1 VGTWFVH
8 EVATRLLSMPARGC
22 VMPARG
28 CVMPAK
34 GCVIAIRLMP
44 RHWRGLPAPASRCGD
59 QLLAN
64 SRGNGLVHPFRIHS
78 AHDLVFAVLDVLAPD
93 GYLRRTLRRYSAPVS
108 DVGCANLSPQPVS
121 RIATAISS
129 RPAGSSLSVPA
140 QALSASRKVRTRVRS
155 MAAVVRLTS
164 PLVSQCAFR
173 DCSHGS
179 GPFEIRERQ
188 KRGSKPRVDRPIL
201 YPRLV

>member
-1 VGTWFVH
+1 
-8 EVATRLLSMPARGC
+8 
-22 VMPARG
+22 MPARG

-140 QALSASRKVRTRVRS
+140 QAPFTSFLLLAPTAAPVTPGNSDILERHSYRPAVGGVARRCRRRSPHTPPAHVECEYTNQAPGVTRRNQ
-155 MAAVVRLTS
+155 L
-164 PLVSQCAFR
+164 C
-173 DCSHGS
+173 
-179 GPFEIRERQ
+179 
-188 KRGSKPRVDRPIL
+188 
-201 YPRLV
+201 